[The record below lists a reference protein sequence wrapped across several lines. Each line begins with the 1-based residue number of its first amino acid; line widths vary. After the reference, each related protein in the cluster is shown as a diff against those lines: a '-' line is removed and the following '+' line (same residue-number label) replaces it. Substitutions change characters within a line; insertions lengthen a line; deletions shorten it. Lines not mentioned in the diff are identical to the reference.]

1 MKELET
7 ERLNLR
13 FLNDDDVQAI
23 FDGWASDPEVAKYVT
38 WTAHDDISVTK
49 AVLQNWLE
57 EYKNENCYRY
67 GIERKSDGVLMGMI
81 DVVGYH
87 HDNPVIGYCLGR
99 KYWNNGYM
107 TEACSA
113 VIRELFSQGY
123 DTLVIEAARDNIGSN
138 KVIEKCGF
146 ELVATR
152 EERISQQKT
161 EIMTINSYRLKR

>member
-1 MKELET
+1 MKEIVT

-13 FLNDDDVQAI
+13 FLKADDSQAI
-23 FDGWASDPEVAKYVT
+23 FDGWASDVEVAKYVT
-38 WTAHDDISVTK
+38 WAAHDDVSVTK

-57 EYKNENCYRY
+57 EYKNDKCYRY

-81 DVVGYH
+81 DVVGFH

-107 TEACSA
+107 TEACKA
-113 VIRELFSQGY
+113 VIEELFLQGY
-123 DTLVIEAARDNIGSN
+123 DTIVIEAAKDNIGSN